1 MLAEEKI
8 ESAKF
13 TTASGQKAQALCFF
27 VHPRILALM
36 SSSEEAAG
44 SGDQNGTGICVLIR
58 DCIWAKMWTFKE
70 LLG

>member
-44 SGDQNGTGICVLIR
+44 SGDQNGTGICVLSGTVFGR
-58 DCIWAKMWTFKE
+58 KCGHLKNF
-70 LLG
+70 